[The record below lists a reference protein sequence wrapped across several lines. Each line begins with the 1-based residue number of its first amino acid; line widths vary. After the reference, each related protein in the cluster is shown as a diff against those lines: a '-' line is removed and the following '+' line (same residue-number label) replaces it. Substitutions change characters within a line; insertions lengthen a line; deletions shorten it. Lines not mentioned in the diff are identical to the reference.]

1 MFKKSIKYFSFF
13 SLMVTNA
20 ISAEKGGMPQLN
32 PEFWVSQIFWLIIS
46 FGALLIILSKF
57 ILPNI
62 SSNLENRKSQILENI
77 EIAENQKKESE
88 NKLKQFEKIIL
99 DAKSQAKIIVKEAK
113 NKIIN
118 DINKKQDLLDKE
130 LNDEIMEV
138 ENEIIQLKKSS
149 PDKINKIAVDASS
162 DILKQII
169 GAEVNKSNISA
180 IVNDLSKNEVKI

>member
-88 NKLKQFEKIIL
+88 NKLKQFEKIIS

>member
-1 MFKKSIKYFSFF
+1 
-13 SLMVTNA
+13 MVTNA

-88 NKLKQFEKIIL
+88 NKLKQFEKIIS

-162 DILKQII
+162 NILKQII

>member
-1 MFKKSIKYFSFF
+1 
-13 SLMVTNA
+13 MVTNA

-88 NKLKQFEKIIL
+88 NKLKQFKKIIL

-162 DILKQII
+162 NILKQII